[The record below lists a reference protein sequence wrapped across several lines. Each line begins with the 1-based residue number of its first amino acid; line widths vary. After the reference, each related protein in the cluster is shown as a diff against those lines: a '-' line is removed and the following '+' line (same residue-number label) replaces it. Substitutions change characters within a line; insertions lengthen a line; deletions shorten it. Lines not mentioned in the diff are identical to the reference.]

1 IPGMTSPSDASIKA
15 KESARSGT
23 TIVPSDLSVPTSAH
37 PISRSLQNLKYDA
50 DDGSNERDG
59 KRVGSADNAT
69 QRERESGT
77 KKVAKHRRCHSQ
89 SIVPSAGL
97 SLPPPARYM
106 RSQSANVTEQGGG
119 EATPLVIC
127 DEAVSVEEVYGGRGQ
142 KLEGLPPR
150 LLVVSSRVRNIS
162 VLRHALLPGVSLLQ
176 YNYETQ
182 SLEDILSSVSQTLN
196 GRQVHSIAFITSCL
210 GASIPLTSS
219 DDKVLNRDT
228 VQDKSITD
236 FLTQLKEEHC
246 NKEASSGMRLDFLAC
261 TGLQQG
267 EAALL
272 AQDLESK
279 LEVPVGVWRDLV
291 GADLTPKKADDTS
304 SHSTSCVAE
313 LYFRLERL
321 RSWSGAYGAAVLYKK
336 KDDDSLVI
344 LKEINMHDLT
354 AAERQLALN
363 EVRVLAM
370 LDHPNIISYFDSFEE
385 DGVLM
390 IEMEYADGGTLAQYL
405 SQQDASVSS
414 DREREVLTM
423 FQQIVAAIRHI
434 HEHNILHSPEMCEGK
449 PYSYKSDIWALGCIL
464 YEMACLQKTFE
475 GSNLPALV
483 NKIMKGQ
490 FAPVKENYSTEFRD
504 LVCDMLQ
511 RDPDLRPSANDIMY
525 TRLPQLMSK
534 FEDPNSD
541 PEDELMASA
550 ESISRRAKIRSVLY
564 YLESSTGTM
573 TCITGL
579 PPRMKIRQVGVSS
592 DHVVVVTTEQQVYS
606 WGRGEKGQLG
616 HGDTKSCPDP
626 CLVEALKGK
635 SITMACCGDGFSVF
649 GSDNGLVLTC
659 GDGSTGCLGH
669 GDWAQALKP
678 RLIEALLSVDVV
690 VVTCGPR
697 HVAVVG
703 REGGVFCWGQ
713 GDRGQLGLG
722 TEDSHCQPMRVQIEE
737 PVVFRDVKCGVDGTM
752 FLTDM
757 GGVFACGSN
766 QHNKLGLNNRQ
777 GFLMTE
783 VEGRNIPTPV
793 RALARHRVVSV
804 AMGPHHSAVIVEAGH
819 VYTFGR
825 NSEGQLGTGNV
836 KATHAP
842 MELKSLSDKSVNHVQ
857 CGDHFSVASTRDHQ
871 LYYWGLRYTAAQPR
885 HSTGSCNANTTDE
898 GSSRSSIGS
907 LAAEVEATREEG
919 REEITPRNVTGPENV
934 ELRTGSFVDASEQEE
949 GSTQPGLTGSR
960 GDSGVAMTTGSGEGT
975 DNGMPGP
982 SPLCDTAA
990 PGFRPLSET
999 MARRS
1004 LSAGSRDNGK
1014 EKDRDK
1020 EKEIGRDDSVILLE
1034 PVEII
1039 RIKQANEKVLL
1050 GNVFCHGENLFIQ
1063 VETTAPPPRR
1073 RTFKKRSFRRRPY
1086 GTSDLSRDPKQLSAS
1101 SHEAG
1106 DEYSSE
1112 ASEID
1117 SQTTVPTWLRD
1128 ELSGEIEDV
1137 PRCHDN
1143 DDDGNEADDTSDLTD
1158 DDSHTHVMID
1168 SSMSSIQINRVLT
1181 PVKGGG
1187 DALTPRPAQPFVRS
1201 SQLAMSASGGRDRA
1215 SSINS
1220 TESNPDRASAEHT
1233 DSSSSETA
1241 HIRNGNRELTVPYS
1255 ASHRGSVSSA
1265 GKTRGLGGKLSRGR
1279 SAGRGKS
1286 KSHEEVLKERLAARG
1301 FVSDV
1306 TVKRREEALLCELE
1320 LMREEKKRAE
1330 TELQALQRERELQAV
1345 RVRQEAERLAKE
1357 REEELR
1363 GQVEAL
1369 RRELEK
1375 QSLHLEDH
1383 QRLVGHLQE
1392 QLQQAQQQPPR
1403 ALPAHPNGFVAP
1415 PPTPRQ
1421 ETVPPQHSTPPP
1433 SARRGNHS
1441 ARSTGSSS
1449 KVCSVQ

>member
-1 IPGMTSPSDASIKA
+1 M
-15 KESARSGT
+15 
-23 TIVPSDLSVPTSAH
+23 
-37 PISRSLQNLKYDA
+37 
-50 DDGSNERDG
+50 
-59 KRVGSADNAT
+59 
-69 QRERESGT
+69 
-77 KKVAKHRRCHSQ
+77 
-89 SIVPSAGL
+89 
-97 SLPPPARYM
+97 
-106 RSQSANVTEQGGG
+106 
-119 EATPLVIC
+119 
-127 DEAVSVEEVYGGRGQ
+127 VS
-142 KLEGLPPR
+142 
-150 LLVVSSRVRNIS
+150 LVVVD
-162 VLRHALLPGVSLLQ
+162 G
-176 YNYETQ
+176 
-182 SLEDILSSVSQTLN
+182 
-196 GRQVHSIAFITSCL
+196 
-210 GASIPLTSS
+210 
-219 DDKVLNRDT
+219 
-228 VQDKSITD
+228 
-236 FLTQLKEEHC
+236 
-246 NKEASSGMRLDFLAC
+246 
-261 TGLQQG
+261 
-267 EAALL
+267 
-272 AQDLESK
+272 
-279 LEVPVGVWRDLV
+279 
-291 GADLTPKKADDTS
+291 
-304 SHSTSCVAE
+304 CVAE

-321 RSWSGAYGAAVLYKK
+321 RSWSGQHQQSLAGFEKIRTVGKGAYGAAVLYKK

-405 SQQDASVSS
+405 SQQDASVGS

-434 HEHNILHSPEMCEGK
+434 HEHNILHRDLKTDNIFLTKEGVVKVGDFGISKMLGSANKGAQTVLGTPYYISPEM
-449 PYSYKSDIWALGCIL
+449 
-464 YEMACLQKTFE
+464 
-475 GSNLPALV
+475 
-483 NKIMKGQ
+483 
-490 FAPVKENYSTEFRD
+490 
-504 LVCDMLQ
+504 
-511 RDPDLRPSANDIMY
+511 
-525 TRLPQLMSK
+525 LMSK

-550 ESISRRAKIRSVLY
+550 ESISRRAKIR
-564 YLESSTGTM
+564 
-573 TCITGL
+573 
-579 PPRMKIRQVGVSS
+579 
-592 DHVVVVTTEQQVYS
+592 
-606 WGRGEKGQLG
+606 
-616 HGDTKSCPDP
+616 
-626 CLVEALKGK
+626 
-635 SITMACCGDGFSVF
+635 ACCGDGFSVF

-678 RLIEALLSVDVV
+678 RLIEALLS
-690 VVTCGPR
+690 
-697 HVAVVG
+697 
-703 REGGVFCWGQ
+703 
-713 GDRGQLGLG
+713 
-722 TEDSHCQPMRVQIEE
+722 CQPMRVQIEE

-777 GFLMTE
+777 GFLMAMK
-783 VEGRNIPTPV
+783 NIFTK
-793 RALARHRVVSV
+793 
-804 AMGPHHSAVIVEAGH
+804 
-819 VYTFGR
+819 
-825 NSEGQLGTGNV
+825 LGTGNV

-885 HSTGSCNANTTDE
+885 HSTA
-898 GSSRSSIGS
+898 
-907 LAAEVEATREEG
+907 
-919 REEITPRNVTGPENV
+919 
-934 ELRTGSFVDASEQEE
+934 
-949 GSTQPGLTGSR
+949 
-960 GDSGVAMTTGSGEGT
+960 
-975 DNGMPGP
+975 
-982 SPLCDTAA
+982 
-990 PGFRPLSET
+990 ET

-1168 SSMSSIQINRVLT
+1168 SSMSSIQINR
-1181 PVKGGG
+1181 
-1187 DALTPRPAQPFVRS
+1187 
-1201 SQLAMSASGGRDRA
+1201 
-1215 SSINS
+1215 
-1220 TESNPDRASAEHT
+1220 
-1233 DSSSSETA
+1233 
-1241 HIRNGNRELTVPYS
+1241 
-1255 ASHRGSVSSA
+1255 
-1265 GKTRGLGGKLSRGR
+1265 
-1279 SAGRGKS
+1279 
-1286 KSHEEVLKERLAARG
+1286 
-1301 FVSDV
+1301 
-1306 TVKRREEALLCELE
+1306 CELE

-1383 QRLVGHLQE
+1383 QRLVGHLQ
-1392 QLQQAQQQPPR
+1392 
-1403 ALPAHPNGFVAP
+1403 NSVGD
-1415 PPTPRQ
+1415 
-1421 ETVPPQHSTPPP
+1421 
-1433 SARRGNHS
+1433 
-1441 ARSTGSSS
+1441 RS
-1449 KVCSVQ
+1449 Q